1 MIQIRLLLLIKS
13 TKTILLT
20 EIAGCPSRIHD
31 ARIFDLSFISKKIV
45 VICDN
50 QFHILGDAAY
60 PINDFLITPFR
71 DNGHLTQQETSF
83 NRKHSATRVRI
94 ENAFGL
100 LKHRFRSLVMLEFHK
115 IDKTSLFILACC
127 VLHNRSIRANDT
139 AEFYDAES
147 DDDEN
152 NDPME
157 RIEVRVDCENRNRRL
172 SKAAGERK
180 RNDLCR
186 RMNRN

>member
-1 MIQIRLLLLIKS
+1 
-13 TKTILLT
+13 
-20 EIAGCPSRIHD
+20 
-31 ARIFDLSFISKKIV
+31 LSFISKKID
-45 VICDN
+45 VICEN

-71 DNGHLTQQETSF
+71 DNGHLTQQETTF

-100 LKHRFRSLVMLEFHK
+100 LKQRFRSLVILEFHK
-115 IDKTSLFILACC
+115 VDKTSLFILACC
-127 VLHNRSIRANDT
+127 VLHNLSIRASDNE
-139 AEFYDAES
+139 EFDDADS
-147 DDDEN
+147 DHDEN
-152 NDPME
+152 NDPLE
-157 RIEVRVDCENRNRRL
+157 RIVDRENGNRRL

-180 RNDLCR
+180 RNDLCQ